1 MSLGAGATPVEAV
14 DVVAEWG
21 SPPIATPFRS
31 VQERV
36 ALGSSFAQAI
46 GELATESPPLA
57 PTARALLA
65 AYHGAPVEA
74 LVVRLADD
82 ARQAIRRTGELRA
95 RRMPVL
101 LLFPLVFLVL
111 PAFVLLS
118 VAPALLAGLGAL

>member
-1 MSLGAGATPVEAV
+1 
-14 DVVAEWG
+14 
-21 SPPIATPFRS
+21 